1 MSSKQERKKEHM
13 SEENNTNETQA
24 QEQPQATAQPK
35 TDEIID
41 VEWEELSQIFFKRQQ
56 AMEAENYLA
65 RTIIQH
71 EKRKLNLLDNMAQ
84 LESSL
89 YQEALVLR
97 ESLDVSSEVTYEL
110 KLPNKEGEKGYFIR
124 KQQD

>member
-1 MSSKQERKKEHM
+1 M
-13 SEENNTNETQA
+13 SEENNTNETQT

-41 VEWEELSQIFFKRQQ
+41 VEWEELSQIFFKRKQ

-124 KQQD
+124 KQED